1 MTTYGC
7 RICDFST
14 TSPVGMSSHG
24 RKHRNE
30 FEEIVGRLP
39 EDYGEVVALLRD
51 GNTPEDYDIEAGS
64 PTTLEEYADV

>member
-14 TSPVGMSSHG
+14 KSPAGMSSHG

-30 FEEIVGRLP
+30 FEEIVGRRP
-39 EDYGEVVALLRD
+39 DDYDEVVALLRD
-51 GNTPEDYDIEAGS
+51 GETPDDYDGEAGS
-64 PTTLEEYADV
+64 PTTLEEYTDA